1 VKLEIPNSKLE
12 LSEVERRA
20 RRIKLLLMDCD
31 GVLTDG
37 RVTFLPD
44 GDEWKTFHVH
54 DGFGISIFHQA
65 GLKTGIISGRNS
77 SAVERRARE
86 LGVTYLHQAAVDK
99 VSAVDE
105 ILQEAEVSLR
115 DCAYIGDDLPDI
127 SVMKQVELAIAV
139 ANAVEET
146 RRAAHYITSLAGGH
160 GAVREVAELILKAQ
174 GRWEELMKGYV
185 SSK

>member
-1 VKLEIPNSKLE
+1 MKLEVPNSKLE

-20 RRIKLLLMDCD
+20 RRVKLLLMDCD

-54 DGFGISIFHQA
+54 DGLGMAIFHQA
-65 GLKTGIISGRNS
+65 GLKTGIVSGRKS

-86 LGVTYLHQAAVDK
+86 LGVAYLSQAAEDK
-99 VSAVDE
+99 VRAVDE
-105 ILQEAEVSLR
+105 ILREAGISPRE
-115 DCAYIGDDLPDI
+115 CAYIGDDLADV

-146 RRAAHYITSLAGGH
+146 KRAAHYTTKLAGGN

-174 GRWEELMKGYV
+174 GRWEELIKGYV
-185 SSK
+185 SI